1 MIYWVA
7 AVEKPK
13 RKKDKDG
20 KEIDNDQK
28 ERLLLSPTA
37 IIAKSEQSAAFIV
50 ARMKELGDADPDRTE
65 ILVRP
70 F

>member
-1 MIYWVA
+1 MIYWIA

-13 RKKDKDG
+13 KIKVKEGEEETNG
-20 KEIDNDQK
+20 KEK
-28 ERLLLSPTA
+28 LLLNPTA
-37 IIAKSEQSAAFIV
+37 IIAKNEQSAAFQV
-50 ARMKELGDADPDRTE
+50 ARMEELKDADPDRVE

>member
-7 AVEKPK
+7 AIEKPK
-13 RKKDKDG
+13 KKKV
-20 KEIDNDQK
+20 KEGEEIQEAK
-28 ERLLLSPTA
+28 EKLLLMPTA

-50 ARMKELGDADPDRTE
+50 ARMKELASADPDRTE